1 MKDDLPDLNGLASE
15 LRRTMVEGRAG
26 ECSSQRLLHYARTRG
41 NDLEKNYEVSLYSFR
56 LARFRYLGL
65 PGKS

>member
-1 MKDDLPDLNGLASE
+1 MKDDLPTSTGLRVYCA
-15 LRRTMVEGRAG
+15 LLWLKAG
-26 ECSSQRLLHYARTRG
+26 LENAALKDCSPMHVLEATI
-41 NDLEKNYEVSLYSFR
+41 LEKNYEVSLYSFR